1 MLKSGEH
8 SIFKKRQNFQSNGE
22 KVSIEN
28 VLTLVILVQRK
39 NGVYFDKIFSKLKLN
54 VHLVHMLKKL
64 NHSNVTPIEF
74 SNMFTR

>member
-1 MLKSGEH
+1 MNIQFK
-8 SIFKKRQNFQSNGE
+8 KKRQNFQSNGE

-64 NHSNVTPIEF
+64 NPSNVTPIEF